1 MKRQLYYILLSL
13 AAEDRHGAGVVRD
26 VLELTDGELKL
37 WPATLYGS
45 LLTNDVNLT
54 VGGSVL
60 VNYSSQALGLAN
72 QASGGM
78 ALPAPVQLAS
88 LIDCSQAVA
97 GAAGCP

>member
-1 MKRQLYYILLSL
+1 MIVEGDLTIQGSL
-13 AAEDRHGAGVVRD
+13 EFKGLVIVRGRTRVD
-26 VLELTDGELKL
+26 GTTTDTGN
-37 WPATLYGS
+37 ATIYGS